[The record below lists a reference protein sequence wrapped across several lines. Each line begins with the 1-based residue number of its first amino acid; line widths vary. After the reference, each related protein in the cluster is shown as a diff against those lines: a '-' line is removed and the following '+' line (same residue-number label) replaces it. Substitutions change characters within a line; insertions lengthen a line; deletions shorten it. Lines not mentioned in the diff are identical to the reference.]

1 MNEEAVGRKRAL
13 SEVSSDSED
22 SVSNGS
28 FAKPLPLRPSRRA
41 KKVVVVSSDRSC
53 PVPPPPPPPPPLSRL
68 VGVVLFPPLWRLAL
82 AVAMLRMRLVSTRCL
97 PLRPRLPLSQG
108 RSDGLFHLI
117 LMALLIVSIKTNG
130 LRDLDKRSGFLQWLR
145 VLVPCTVDVV
155 CVQEAHCTSAFE
167 CDS

>member
-53 PVPPPPPPPPPLSRL
+53 TVPPPPPPPLSRL

-145 VLVPCTVDVV
+145 SLPCTVDVV

>member
-53 PVPPPPPPPPPLSRL
+53 PVPPPPLSRL

-145 VLVPCTVDVV
+145 SLPCTVDVV

>member
-53 PVPPPPPPPPPLSRL
+53 PVPPALS
-68 VGVVLFPPLWRLAL
+68 
-82 AVAMLRMRLVSTRCL
+82 S
-97 PLRPRLPLSQG
+97 G
-108 RSDGLFHLI
+108 RSRS
-117 LMALLIVSIKTNG
+117 VSPVVASSPGRGHASNAPGKH
-130 LRDLDKRSGFLQWLR
+130 WLPAIASSFASVSR
-145 VLVPCTVDVV
+145 KK
-155 CVQEAHCTSAFE
+155 
-167 CDS
+167 

>member
-1 MNEEAVGRKRAL
+1 MR
-13 SEVSSDSED
+13 
-22 SVSNGS
+22 
-28 FAKPLPLRPSRRA
+28 KPLAVSGPCLRSETVRTVLA
-41 KKVVVVSSDRSC
+41 MVLSLSLC
-53 PVPPPPPPPPPLSRL
+53 PCVLVGLQKRLSWCLLTGAVLSPPLSRL
-68 VGVVLFPPLWRLAL
+68 VGVVLSPPLWRLVL

-117 LMALLIVSIKTNG
+117 LMALLIVSINANG
-130 LRDLDKRSGFLQWLR
+130 LRDLDKRSGFLRWLR
-145 VLVPCTVDVV
+145 SLPCTVDVV

>member
-53 PVPPPPPPPPPLSRL
+53 PVPPPPALS
-68 VGVVLFPPLWRLAL
+68 
-82 AVAMLRMRLVSTRCL
+82 S
-97 PLRPRLPLSQG
+97 G
-108 RSDGLFHLI
+108 RSRS
-117 LMALLIVSIKTNG
+117 VS
-130 LRDLDKRSGFLQWLR
+130 
-145 VLVPCTVDVV
+145 PVV
-155 CVQEAHCTSAFE
+155 ASSPGRGHASNAPGKHSLPAIASSFASVSRKK
-167 CDS
+167 